1 MKRRINILC
10 LIALLLSFVL
20 PYTPA
25 AAKAPAMKR
34 RLTLTVGQKTTL
46 KISGGI
52 IRTKSF
58 KSSKKS
64 IVSVTSKGKITATIQ
79 WKPKKSFRK
88 FFKKKLYCQV
98 TVQNKKESGLTFRS
112 NRLLMEHFLKHGA
125 EFPYSSAAEY
135 LRGANRVI
143 KDQNALH
150 KAEAEDGDDVYY
162 LAAANEIVFVS
173 TDGYIRTYFKPND
186 GIDYFNR
193 T

>member
-52 IRTKSF
+52 IRKKSF

-64 IVSVTSKGKITATIQ
+64 IVSVTSKGKLTA
-79 WKPKKSFRK
+79 KKQVNVKLRQPSSGNRK
-88 FFKKKLYCQV
+88 RVSANFSRKNYTAKLPYKTKKKAVLPFAQ
-98 TVQNKKESGLTFRS
+98 TASSQNTF
-112 NRLLMEHFLKHGA
+112 
-125 EFPYSSAAEY
+125 
-135 LRGANRVI
+135 
-143 KDQNALH
+143 
-150 KAEAEDGDDVYY
+150 
-162 LAAANEIVFVS
+162 
-173 TDGYIRTYFKPND
+173 
-186 GIDYFNR
+186 
-193 T
+193 

>member
-34 RLTLTVGQKTTL
+34 HLTLTVGQKTTL

-52 IRTKSF
+52 IRKKSF

-64 IVSVTSKGKITATIQ
+64 IVSVTSKGKLTAKKAGQCKITATIQ

-112 NRLLMEHFLKHGA
+112 NRLLTEHFLKHGA

-135 LRGANRVI
+135 
-143 KDQNALH
+143 LH

>member
-34 RLTLTVGQKTTL
+34 RLTLTAGQKTTL

-52 IRTKSF
+52 IRKKSF

-64 IVSVTSKGKITATIQ
+64 IVSVTSKGKLTAKKAGQCKITATIQ

-88 FFKKKLYCQV
+88 FFKKIL
-98 TVQNKKESGLTFRS
+98 
-112 NRLLMEHFLKHGA
+112 
-125 EFPYSSAAEY
+125 
-135 LRGANRVI
+135 
-143 KDQNALH
+143 
-150 KAEAEDGDDVYY
+150 
-162 LAAANEIVFVS
+162 
-173 TDGYIRTYFKPND
+173 
-186 GIDYFNR
+186 
-193 T
+193 

>member
-34 RLTLTVGQKTTL
+34 RLTLTAGQKTTL

-52 IRTKSF
+52 IRKKSF

-64 IVSVTSKGKITATIQ
+64 IVSVTSKGKLTAKKAGQCKITATIQ

-98 TVQNKKESGLTFRS
+98 TVQNKS
-112 NRLLMEHFLKHGA
+112 
-125 EFPYSSAAEY
+125 
-135 LRGANRVI
+135 
-143 KDQNALH
+143 
-150 KAEAEDGDDVYY
+150 
-162 LAAANEIVFVS
+162 
-173 TDGYIRTYFKPND
+173 
-186 GIDYFNR
+186 
-193 T
+193 

>member
-52 IRTKSF
+52 IRKKSF

-64 IVSVTSKGKITATIQ
+64 I
-79 WKPKKSFRK
+79 
-88 FFKKKLYCQV
+88 
-98 TVQNKKESGLTFRS
+98 
-112 NRLLMEHFLKHGA
+112 
-125 EFPYSSAAEY
+125 
-135 LRGANRVI
+135 
-143 KDQNALH
+143 
-150 KAEAEDGDDVYY
+150 
-162 LAAANEIVFVS
+162 EIGRAHV
-173 TDGYIRTYFKPND
+173 
-186 GIDYFNR
+186 
-193 T
+193 

>member
-1 MKRRINILC
+1 MLYLVCYWNFFTGRIFMKRRINILC

-52 IRTKSF
+52 IRKKSF

-64 IVSVTSKGKITATIQ
+64 IVSVTSKGKLTAKKAGQCKITATIQ

-98 TVQNKKESGLTFRS
+98 TVQNKKRKRS
-112 NRLLMEHFLKHGA
+112 YLSLKPPPHGTLF
-125 EFPYSSAAEY
+125 ETWCRVSLFIRCRVSA
-135 LRGANRVI
+135 R
-143 KDQNALH
+143 
-150 KAEAEDGDDVYY
+150 
-162 LAAANEIVFVS
+162 S
-173 TDGYIRTYFKPND
+173 KPGNK
-186 GIDYFNR
+186 R
-193 T
+193 PKCSP